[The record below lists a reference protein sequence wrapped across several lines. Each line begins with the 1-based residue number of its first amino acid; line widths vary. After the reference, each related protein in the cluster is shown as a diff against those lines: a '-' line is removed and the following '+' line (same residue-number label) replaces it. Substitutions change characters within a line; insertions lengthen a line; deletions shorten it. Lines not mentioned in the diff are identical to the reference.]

1 MKTFVRAPRCVG
13 FEYSGS
19 STMYAAPRFDP
30 GTSSQGSQLW
40 SSQINERELTEAY
53 EDDQRQVEYLQ
64 VRVAV
69 ELVIDA
75 GKERADC
82 KD

>member
-1 MKTFVRAPRCVG
+1 
-13 FEYSGS
+13 
-19 STMYAAPRFDP
+19 MYAAPRCDP
-30 GTSSQGSQLW
+30 GTSSQDFQLW
-40 SSQINERELTEAY
+40 SSQVNERELTEAY

-75 GKERADC
+75 GKERADG